1 MKRKEEFH
9 CGYVVIIG
17 KPNVGKSTLL
27 NLLLGEKLSAVTP
40 KPQTTRHRI
49 LGILNG
55 ENYQIIFLDTPGLIS
70 EPKYKLQELM
80 KKTLNLAIK
89 DADLVIVVLSVDDEP
104 DEVIP
109 QIKSELL
116 NHKKDTLLVINK
128 IDLIGKDR
136 LLPLI
141 DSVQKLYDFKRC
153 PTALQYHTAL
163 EIIPISAIKKE
174 GIDRLLDCII
184 KYLPI
189 NPAYFPTDIL
199 TNQPERFFVAEIIRE
214 KIFMEYGEEVPYST
228 TVAIEEFKE
237 REGRK
242 DYIRAIIYVEKDSQK
257 AILIGSEGS
266 KLKKIGQLARQ
277 KIEAFLGRPVF
288 FELWVKTKKK
298 WKDNL
303 NMLKAFGY

>member
-1 MKRKEEFH
+1 MKTDVFH
-9 CGYVVIIG
+9 CGYVAIVG

-80 KKTLNLAIK
+80 KKTLNSAIK
-89 DADLVIVVLSVDDEP
+89 GADLVVVMREVNDES
-104 DEVIP
+104 
-109 QIKSELL
+109 QIESELL
-116 NHKKDTLLVINK
+116 NHKKGAILVINK
-128 IDLIGKDR
+128 IDLIQKDG

-141 DSVQKLYDFKRC
+141 GSVQKLYDFK
-153 PTALQYHTAL
+153 

-184 KYLPI
+184 KYLPA
-189 NPAYFPTDIL
+189 NPAYFPKDIL
-199 TNQPERFFVAEIIRE
+199 TNQPEKFFVAEIIRE
-214 KIFMEYGEEVPYST
+214 KIFKEYGEEVPYST

-257 AILIGSEGS
+257 AILIGAKGD
-266 KLKKIGQLARQ
+266 KLKKIGSIARQ
-277 KIEAFLGRPVF
+277 EIEAFLDRPVF
-288 FELWVKTKKK
+288 LELWVKTKKK

-303 NMLKAFGY
+303 SMLKSFGY